1 MSPAAPDLERL
12 FNPRAVAVVGA
23 SADAGRIG
31 GQPIGILADAGYTG
45 PVYPVNP
52 KYRDIAGHA
61 CYPDVGA
68 VPKPCDVAIV
78 AVAAALVPQVIEDCG
93 RAGIPFAVVF
103 SAGFR
108 EVGPDGAALEARL
121 KEAIAAS
128 GVQVVGPN
136 CIGLMNLSPRVYMGF
151 GPGFRNTTLA
161 SGPVAMV
168 SQSGGF
174 AFSVAAL
181 ADDEGVGF
189 QYIVSAGN
197 EVGLTSLDFMAAFL
211 ERDDVEIVV
220 SYLEGVQDGRRL
232 REIGR
237 RSLELGKPILVWKV
251 GNSAPGR
258 AAAESH
264 TASMTADYAL
274 YRAAFREGGFIEIED
289 VHDLV
294 DRVRAFLGR
303 RLPRG
308 RDLALITTSGGSAVM
323 MVDVADRYGLKTP
336 PLTDATLAALRAIA
350 PPYASLANPIDLT
363 AQLSGNWRD
372 FNRMAGLVLAD
383 PGIDQLIVRYGAVQ
397 GAGSEDWARGIA
409 ALAAE
414 HDKPVFVAWSRVP
427 DRGAP
432 SLALLERERVPW
444 ALTPVRCAH
453 AAGALAEFAARRRAL
468 SSRHAA
474 PRLSFPQ
481 PLDCPD
487 GRHTLGEHE
496 SKRLLAAYGVPV
508 VKDVLVAPADIDTLA
523 AAPLPF
529 PLAVKVASPDIAHK
543 TEAGAV
549 RLNVRSLDE
558 LKAAAHEV
566 IANARRYHS
575 GARID
580 GVLLAE
586 MVAGTEVIVGAVNDP
601 CFGPVVMFGLGGV
614 FTELLRDVT
623 YRFAP
628 FGVETARE
636 MIAEIRTAPLLR
648 GYRGAPPL
656 AVDALAV
663 VLARVSELAADHAG
677 RIAEI
682 DVNPVFVDERSAK
695 AADALVILKP
705 VA

>member
-1 MSPAAPDLERL
+1 MSAAPDLERL
-12 FNPRAVAVVGA
+12 FNPRAVALVGA
-23 SADAGRIG
+23 SPDASRIG
-31 GQPIGILADAGYTG
+31 GQPIGVLRDAGYTG

-52 KYRDIAGHA
+52 KYTALGGDV

-68 VPKPCDVAIV
+68 VPQPCDVAIV
-78 AVAAALVPQVIEDCG
+78 AVAAALVPQVIEACG

-108 EVGPDGAALEARL
+108 EVGPEGAALEVRL

-151 GPGFRNTTLA
+151 GPGFRSTQLA

-181 ADDEGVGF
+181 ADHEGVGF

-197 EVGLTSLDFMAAFL
+197 EAGLTSLDFMAAFL

-232 REIGR
+232 LEIGR
-237 RSLELGKPILVWKV
+237 RALELGKPILVWKV
-251 GNSAPGR
+251 GNSASGR

-274 YRAAFREGGFIEIED
+274 YRAAFREGGFIEVED

-294 DRVRAFLGR
+294 DCVRAFLGR

-308 RDLALITTSGGSAVM
+308 RNLALITTSGGSAVM

-336 PLTDATLAALRAIA
+336 PLTDETVQALRVIA
-350 PPYASLANPIDLT
+350 PPFASLANPVDLT

-372 FNRMAGLVLAD
+372 FNCMAGLVLAD
-383 PGIDQLIVRYGAVQ
+383 PNVDQLIVRYGAVQ
-397 GAGSEDWARGIA
+397 GPGSEDWARGLA

-414 HDKPVFVAWSRVP
+414 QDKPVFVAWSRVP
-427 DRGAP
+427 DRSAP
-432 SLALLERERVPW
+432 SLTLLERERVPW

-453 AAGALAEFAARRRAL
+453 AAGALAEFAARRRAHA
-468 SSRHAA
+468 SRRPA
-474 PRLSFPQ
+474 PRLASPQ
-481 PLDCPD
+481 PLDLPD
-487 GRHTLGEHE
+487 DRRTLGEHE
-496 SKRLLAAYGVPV
+496 SKLLLAAYGVPV
-508 VKDVLVAPADIDTLA
+508 VSEVLVAEAAIASLA
-523 AAPLPF
+523 AAPLAF

-549 RLNVRSLDE
+549 RLGVRSLDE
-558 LKAAAHEV
+558 LKSAAREV
-566 IANARRYHS
+566 IANARRYHA

-580 GVLLAE
+580 GVLVAE
-586 MVAGTEVIVGAVNDP
+586 MATGTEVIVGVVNDR

-614 FTELLRDVT
+614 FTELLKDVT

-628 FGVETARE
+628 FGVATARE
-636 MIAEIRTAPLLR
+636 MIDEIRTAPLLH

-656 AVDALAV
+656 AVDALAET
-663 VLARVSELAADHAG
+663 LARLSELAADHAD

-682 DVNPVFVDERSAK
+682 DVNPVFVDTRGVK
-695 AADALVILKP
+695 AADALVILKA